1 MGAVMLTEVGPGAS
15 VQPGGGRTTRR
26 FLASKAVA
34 VALRGAGWLT
44 ASGFAVAV
52 PASAGAAPV
61 LAPLDDATAWMAAPL
76 PAQKLPPTRFEP
88 IQVEGR
94 PALRIHA
101 TGSYGNLVH
110 TLSPPAMPAGRLR
123 WRWRLDAAID
133 GADLRTKAG
142 DDAAF
147 EALCLAHRPAALR
160 VAKTFFKNEADR
172 EDAVQE
178 AFIAV
183 MLGID
188 GLTGGSFE
196 AWLVRIVQNK
206 CRDLT
211 RKKKRDPLAYSTG
224 KSLGAAEYGEEDAEL
239 IAAHGITI
247 TVASRAVHP
256 RMRPIARLSGVLITI
271 QGY

>member
-15 VQPGGGRTTRR
+15 VQPGGGRITRR

-34 VALRGAGWLT
+34 VALRGAGWLA

-61 LAPLDDATAWMAAPL
+61 LAPLDDATAWVAAPL

-101 TGSYGNLVH
+101 TGSYGNLVQ
-110 TLSPPAMPAGRLR
+110 TLSPPAVPAGRLR

-142 DDAAF
+142 DDAALKVC
-147 EALCLAHRPAALR
+147 ALFDMPLDRVPFVERQLLR
-160 VAKTFFKNEADR
+160 VARSVSGQDLPAATVCYVWAPLAAPGAVIPNVHSRRMRWVVLQGQGSGQGAWREESRDLAADFLR
-172 EDAVQE
+172 AFSDETTVVPPLVGILVGADA
-178 AFIAV
+178 
-183 MLGID
+183 D
-188 GLTGGSFE
+188 NTGGSGGG
-196 AWLVRIVQNK
+196 VVQA
-206 CRDLT
+206 LQWQ
-211 RKKKRDPLAYSTG
+211 P
-224 KSLGAAEYGEEDAEL
+224 
-239 IAAHGITI
+239 
-247 TVASRAVHP
+247 
-256 RMRPIARLSGVLITI
+256 
-271 QGY
+271 